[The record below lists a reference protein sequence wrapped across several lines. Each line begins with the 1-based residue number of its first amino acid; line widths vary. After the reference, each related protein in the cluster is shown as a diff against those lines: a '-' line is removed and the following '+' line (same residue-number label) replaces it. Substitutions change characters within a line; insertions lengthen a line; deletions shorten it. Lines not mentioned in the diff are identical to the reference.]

1 MTGDAGLRYAVQNA
15 IATITLDR
23 PERRNAFTL
32 ETIDA
37 WVDRLHDAAADAD
50 VRVVVLTGAGSAF
63 CSGVDLSVLQGT
75 ERTPLARKQMLMNRI
90 HRVGLALEDLD
101 KPTIAAVNG
110 AAVGAG
116 LDMALL
122 CDMRIA
128 GRSARMS
135 EGYIKVGLVP
145 GDGGAWLL
153 PRLVG
158 PAKAMEL
165 LMTGDFITA
174 EDAARLGVVNHVVD
188 DDALME
194 VTYALAGKIAAAPP
208 VQIAMIRR
216 LVRQASQVDLRT
228 HFDLVSSH
236 MGIIGALGEKRD
248 LYRTVLVHAWVTLIV
263 WYPRRRLDPASIW
276 SRTRPRRG

>member
-1 MTGDAGLRYAVQNA
+1 MTGDPGLRYSVQDA

-23 PERRNAFTL
+23 PERKNAFTL

-63 CSGVDLSVLQGT
+63 CSGVDLSVLQAT
-75 ERTPLARKQMLMNRI
+75 ERTPLARKQMLTHRI
-90 HRVGLALEDLD
+90 HRVALALEDLD

-110 AAVGAG
+110 VAVGAG

-122 CDMRIA
+122 CDMRVA

-165 LMTGDFITA
+165 LMTGDFVTA
-174 EDAARLGVVNHVVD
+174 EEAARLGIVNHVVD
-188 DDALME
+188 DDALMDT
-194 VTYALAGKIAAAPP
+194 TYALAGKIAAAPP

-216 LVRQASQVDLRT
+216 LVRQSSQVDLRT

-236 MGIIGALGEKRD
+236 MGIVAALGDERS
-248 LYRTVLVHAWVTLIV
+248 LYRTVLRAC
-263 WYPRRRLDPASIW
+263 P
-276 SRTRPRRG
+276 G

>member
-1 MTGDAGLRYAVQNA
+1 MTGDAGLRYSVQGA

-23 PERRNAFTL
+23 PERKNAFTL
-32 ETIDA
+32 DTIDA

-63 CSGVDLSVLQGT
+63 CSGVDLSVLQTIG
-75 ERTPLARKQMLMNRI
+75 RTPLALKQMLMNRI
-90 HRVGLALEDLD
+90 HRVALALEDLD

-110 AAVGAG
+110 VAVGAG

-122 CDMRIA
+122 CDMRVA

-174 EDAARLGVVNHVVD
+174 EEAARLGIVNHVVD
-188 DDALME
+188 DDALMDT
-194 VTYALAGKIAAAPP
+194 TYALAA
-208 VQIAMIRR
+208 
-216 LVRQASQVDLRT
+216 
-228 HFDLVSSH
+228 
-236 MGIIGALGEKRD
+236 
-248 LYRTVLVHAWVTLIV
+248 
-263 WYPRRRLDPASIW
+263 PRRCR
-276 SRTRPRRG
+276 SR